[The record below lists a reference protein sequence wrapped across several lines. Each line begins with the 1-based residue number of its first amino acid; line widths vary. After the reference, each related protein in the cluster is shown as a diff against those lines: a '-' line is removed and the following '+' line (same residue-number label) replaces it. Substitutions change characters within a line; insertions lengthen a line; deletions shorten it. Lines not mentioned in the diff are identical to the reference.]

1 MSPIVPLRPV
11 TPRQAQ
17 ALYFVRDY
25 SRIHG
30 QSPSEAEIA
39 RFLKVSPP
47 AAHEL
52 VKQLEEAGRVT
63 RRPGEARSL
72 GVADQSAQQEREAKG
87 IVLLSFR
94 NGPIEN
100 IHAGRLC
107 PECSSRQGYS
117 RITDDEMKLLMKTAV
132 NRVFTLLKLR
142 EEDPGEYERLLQFA
156 SLQTKRWDSPEWST
170 DL

>member
-1 MSPIVPLRPV
+1 MSALAPLGPV

-17 ALYFVRDY
+17 ALYFIRDY
-25 SRIHG
+25 ARLHG
-30 QSPSEAEIA
+30 RSPSEAEIA
-39 RFLKVSPP
+39 RFMAVSAP

-52 VKQLEEAGRVT
+52 VGQLEKAGRIA
-63 RRPGEARSL
+63 RQPGQARSIRVPPESQL
-72 GVADQSAQQEREAKG
+72 EREAKG

-94 NGPIEN
+94 NGPIED

-107 PECSSRQGYS
+107 PECSGRPGYS
-117 RITDDEMKLLMKTAV
+117 RITDDEMKHLMKTAV

-142 EEDPGEYERLLQFA
+142 EGDPGEYERLLQFA
-156 SLQTKRWDSPEWST
+156 SLQTKRWDVPEEST

>member
-1 MSPIVPLRPV
+1 
-11 TPRQAQ
+11 
-17 ALYFVRDY
+17 
-25 SRIHG
+25 
-30 QSPSEAEIA
+30 
-39 RFLKVSPP
+39 
-47 AAHEL
+47 
-52 VKQLEEAGRVT
+52 VT

-72 GVADQSAQQEREAKG
+72 GVADLSAQQEREAIG
-87 IVLLSFR
+87 IVLHSFR
-94 NGPIEN
+94 NGPFED

-107 PECSSRQGYS
+107 PECSSRPGYS